1 MLCTL
6 CRGRRNGTLYTAGGE
21 KARGAAEVPDE
32 GAIMRRATVGE
43 RDSGAIMRRAT
54 VGKRDSGAMV
64 RRATAVRTCTGAVRW
79 RGERR
84 NYRAKE

>member
-1 MLCTL
+1 
-6 CRGRRNGTLYTAGGE
+6 
-21 KARGAAEVPDE
+21 
-32 GAIMRRATVGE
+32 MRRATVGE

-64 RRATAVRTCTGAVRW
+64 RRATAVRTCTGVVRW

>member
-1 MLCTL
+1 
-6 CRGRRNGTLYTAGGE
+6 
-21 KARGAAEVPDE
+21 
-32 GAIMRRATVGE
+32 MRRATVGE

-64 RRATAVRTCTGAVRW
+64 RRATAVRICAGAARW
-79 RGERR
+79 PGERR

>member
-1 MLCTL
+1 MV
-6 CRGRRNGTLYTAGGE
+6 RFIRQGGE
-21 KARGAAEVPDE
+21 KARGAADVPDE
-32 GAIMRRATVGE
+32 GAIMRRA
-43 RDSGAIMRRAT
+43 A